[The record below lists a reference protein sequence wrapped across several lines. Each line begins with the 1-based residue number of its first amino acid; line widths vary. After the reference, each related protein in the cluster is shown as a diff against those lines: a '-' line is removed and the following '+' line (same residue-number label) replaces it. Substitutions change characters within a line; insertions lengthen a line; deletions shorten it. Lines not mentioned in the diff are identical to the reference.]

1 MVISVTE
8 LRPGITVEVDG
19 DPWEV
24 LEYHHIKMGRG
35 GAVIKTK
42 MKNLKSGATIE
53 RSFKG
58 GEKVERAHI
67 ERKQMQYLYSAENE
81 YHFMDQETYEQIALS
96 SEQLGDTAKYLKEGF
111 ILGVK
116 FYEEKPLGVELPASV
131 ELKIKE
137 TGPGIRGDTAAGG
150 SKPATLESGLVV
162 QVPLFINTGDM
173 IKVDTRSGKYI
184 ERV

>member
-42 MKNLKSGATIE
+42 MKNLKTGATIE

-67 ERKQMQYLYSAENE
+67 ERKQMQYLYSAEDRYN
-81 YHFMDQETYEQIALS
+81 FMDQETYEQIALS
-96 SEQLGDTAKYLKEGF
+96 PGQVGDAAKYLKEGF
-111 ILGVK
+111 VASVK
-116 FYEEKPLGVELPASV
+116 FYEDEPLGVELPASV
-131 ELKIKE
+131 ELKVKE
-137 TGPGIRGDTAAGG
+137 TGPGIRGDTASGG
-150 SKPATLESGLVV
+150 SKPATLESELVV
-162 QVPLFINTGDM
+162 QVPLFINTGDV